1 MLFLVV
7 RMVVSV
13 DKDANDATVRLIRD
27 VVRESNVQTRTEWE
41 DTIINTMVF
50 FHILFGVVPRISFDR
65 FVSTWKTKR
74 FRRTKDFE

>member
-7 RMVVSV
+7 VRLVVSV

-41 DTIINTMVF
+41 DTIITQWC
-50 FHILFGVVPRISFDR
+50 FHIYLVWFGFVPRISF
-65 FVSTWKTKR
+65 
-74 FRRTKDFE
+74 

>member
-7 RMVVSV
+7 RLVVSV
-13 DKDANDATVRLIRD
+13 DKDANDATVRVIRD

-50 FHILFGVVPRISFDR
+50 FHILFGVVPRAE
-65 FVSTWKTKR
+65 FV
-74 FRRTKDFE
+74 

>member
-13 DKDANDATVRLIRD
+13 DKDAKDATVRVIRD

-41 DTIINTMVF
+41 DTIITTMVF
-50 FHILFGVVPRISFDR
+50 FHILFGFVPCAE
-65 FVSTWKTKR
+65 FVGSIC
-74 FRRTKDFE
+74 